1 MAERV
6 NIARIAEIVSSDIFS
21 KLGWEMH
28 GTPNES
34 WVCNEPSHE
43 KRDHPTDVTFVYED
57 PYSAKNIHLITDL
70 KSYAADS
77 IKAFSLRETIES
89 LALAVDCAKDNSKWK
104 ELYLKAGAAY
114 EVQGLAFIYN
124 HDGEYD
130 KSFSEQLNSVFED
143 DVLIPRGVR
152 ISIIGPDEVWYLNEM
167 LTDIATLARDDV
179 IPTDKKALK
188 FFYHSH
194 SRKKVVSRDHSM
206 VATIDVLKGKYQM
219 LAYSH
224 GTLRGMLV
232 YYRGYGESEREFI
245 VLIDMLRSFGV
256 LDNCDE
262 IHIRCARA
270 SSKASN
276 NFGKAVSQYATYG
289 NNEMPLM
296 LKKLKYG
303 SVASVRPR
311 LTQFEVA
318 LREV

>member
-1 MAERV
+1 
-6 NIARIAEIVSSDIFS
+6 
-21 KLGWEMH
+21 
-28 GTPNES
+28 
-34 WVCNEPSHE
+34 
-43 KRDHPTDVTFVYED
+43 
-57 PYSAKNIHLITDL
+57 
-70 KSYAADS
+70 
-77 IKAFSLRETIES
+77 
-89 LALAVDCAKDNSKWK
+89 
-104 ELYLKAGAAY
+104 
-114 EVQGLAFIYN
+114 
-124 HDGEYD
+124 
-130 KSFSEQLNSVFED
+130 
-143 DVLIPRGVR
+143 
-152 ISIIGPDEVWYLNEM
+152 
-167 LTDIATLARDDV
+167 
-179 IPTDKKALK
+179 
-188 FFYHSH
+188 
-194 SRKKVVSRDHSM
+194 M